1 MALSKEQEATLRY
14 LRQQVDAAQ
23 EVVFKADRPADAQT
37 RLYYARVKLK
47 EFVEGLRASGVN
59 I

>member
-1 MALSKEQEATLRY
+1 MALSKEHEATLRH

-23 EVVFKADRPADAQT
+23 EALFKVDRPADAQT
-37 RLYYARVKLK
+37 KLFYARSNLEQFVKQ
-47 EFVEGLRASGVN
+47 LRAAGVN

>member
-1 MALSKEQEATLRY
+1 MALSKEHEATLRH

-23 EVVFKADRPADAQT
+23 EALFKVNRPADAQT
-37 RLYYARVKLK
+37 KLFYARNKLEQFVKQ
-47 EFVEGLRASGVN
+47 LRAAGVN